1 MAAGAQGRLDPEA
14 KTARPTQTNALD
26 VERAVLSRN
35 HEMGRLM
42 LKQISEGLSGPLTQS
57 VKTNAIAGAAAG
69 IALSLIHG
77 IISVRPSQ
85 LQDRYDFAAE
95 GLTHVGTGAI
105 LGLLAATTTVLAGV
119 AVAGR
124 GMLTI
129 AVPIV
134 ASSLVTSI
142 AHKPTNRFARALIED
157 VVKGRNRPSQPQS
170 SSDVTY

>member
-1 MAAGAQGRLDPEA
+1 
-14 KTARPTQTNALD
+14 
-26 VERAVLSRN
+26 
-35 HEMGRLM
+35 M
-42 LKQISEGLSGPLTQS
+42 LKQITQGPWGPLTQS

-85 LQDRYDFAAE
+85 LHDRYDFAAE

-170 SSDVTY
+170 GSDVT